1 MDWFIYLIDHPTN
14 TQASSLQPLPPAKGV
29 NAFKQNFH
37 HFLTHYPQSESS
49 FRRLFFFLP
58 LLLLNPTMSKE
69 SVVVLG
75 SSGYVGTATIKTL
88 AAKYTDKVNVRA
100 GVRNPDTDKAKS
112 LAADN
117 VQVIKAD
124 LGDPASLD
132 SAINDGDVVFGAF
145 CTNVLPSSFLMAFLP
160 LFFFGAFSTPC
171 SQRAAF

>member
-1 MDWFIYLIDHPTN
+1 
-14 TQASSLQPLPPAKGV
+14 
-29 NAFKQNFH
+29 
-37 HFLTHYPQSESS
+37 
-49 FRRLFFFLP
+49 
-58 LLLLNPTMSKE
+58 MSKE

-160 LFFFGAFSTPC
+160 LFFFRSIFNSLLTARRILILVPC
-171 SQRAAF
+171 SACSCDARAH